1 PFFGGDYKSPS
12 CYCQRSP
19 HLPRSQIKSGVAAQL
34 TSTLSMLLSPMLP
47 LALARPQL
55 WLLGWLL
62 KLTLSMEPVRP

>member
-1 PFFGGDYKSPS
+1 M
-12 CYCQRSP
+12 
-19 HLPRSQIKSGVAAQL
+19 PRSQIKSGVAAQL